1 MESND
6 YLAHYDAASERIDAI
21 VQSLTEEPGRV
32 IELAMRAGGEPA
44 VQAMIDAVLD
54 QGHRKVL
61 VDALKSP
68 ALGDAV
74 RKQLEV
80 LLYGSIPRLAAL
92 LVRRLT

>member
-6 YLAHYDAASERIDAI
+6 YLAHYDAASERIDEL
-21 VQSLTEEPGRV
+21 VQLLAKEPGRA
-32 IELAMRAGGEPA
+32 IELALQAGGEPA
-44 VQAMIDAVLD
+44 VQAMVDAVLD

-74 RKQLEV
+74 RKQLEI

-92 LVRRLT
+92 LVRRLS